1 MESSK
6 EDTKIERS
14 RPPDH
19 SDNEAQLEPAA
30 LSRALKGRHMQ
41 MIAIGRFFIHLTLYS
56 YWYMFCQNRSRG
68 LHRRWS
74 IRRFGNC
81 ISQWGAG
88 KRGEYI

>member
-19 SDNEAQLEPAA
+19 SDDEAQLEPAA

-56 YWYMFCQNRSRG
+56 Y
-68 LHRRWS
+68 
-74 IRRFGNC
+74 
-81 ISQWGAG
+81 
-88 KRGEYI
+88 